1 MAVEKVNIEN
11 IALTKEIFGNLD
23 KNTKKSRGRIWCKYK
38 PR

>member
-23 KNTKKSRGRIWCKYK
+23 KIQKESRKNLV
-38 PR
+38 